1 MKRYYVEYW
10 NNFGNTYNLYWAET
24 PEQIEKA
31 EKFCERISRKDA
43 EKLCTADIANF
54 LYMNL
59 RFYDGIDTAYINIDL
74 KLSELQDAA
83 GKRENVIEELENAY
97 VTPAND
103 NIPYLWLV

>member
-43 EKLCTADIANF
+43 EKLCTAENYRRKHDNAFSGFAMNF
-54 LYMNL
+54 ILPIDYEYEDDWRNDKRVYLDGYTVLY
-59 RFYDGIDTAYINIDL
+59 
-74 KLSELQDAA
+74 K
-83 GKRENVIEELENAY
+83 
-97 VTPAND
+97 
-103 NIPYLWLV
+103 